1 MNYLIEKEGIL
12 ELEPNIK
19 AKLIQYET
27 LKAEME
33 LIKDKIK
40 EEAKEYF
47 ENKEE
52 YKFVDDKISLKY
64 NKGSQRVNIDSQR
77 LKKELPEV
85 FEEYS
90 KTVNVSSSITYK
102 VEL

>member
-1 MNYLIEKEGIL
+1 
-12 ELEPNIK
+12 
-19 AKLIQYET
+19 
-27 LKAEME
+27 ME

-47 ENKEE
+47 ENNEG

-64 NKGSQRVNIDSQR
+64 NKGSQRVNIDAQR

>member
-40 EEAKEYF
+40 EEAKE
-47 ENKEE
+47 
-52 YKFVDDKISLKY
+52 
-64 NKGSQRVNIDSQR
+64 
-77 LKKELPEV
+77 
-85 FEEYS
+85 
-90 KTVNVSSSITYK
+90 
-102 VEL
+102 

>member
-19 AKLIQYET
+19 AKLIQYES

-47 ENKEE
+47 ENNEE
-52 YKFVDDKISLKY
+52 YKFVDDKIALKY

-90 KTVNVSSSITYK
+90 KTVNISSSITYK